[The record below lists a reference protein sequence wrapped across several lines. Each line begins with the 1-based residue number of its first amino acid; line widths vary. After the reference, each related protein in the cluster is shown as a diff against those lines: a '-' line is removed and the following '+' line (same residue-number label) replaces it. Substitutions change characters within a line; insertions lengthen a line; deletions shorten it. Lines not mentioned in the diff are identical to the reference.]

1 VSHGADVNIANTDGT
16 RPLHYFARKR
26 LQPET
31 LESNARVQPPPQIAQ
46 DFIFLIIAHV
56 HICIVQALDV
66 MLTAGA
72 DLNVRNVNDETPL
85 HGCVMK
91 GNLATLELLINR
103 SADINAVN
111 KCVALYLALRLV
123 CDEVHSR
130 TEYASTESATTYS
143 TMRCCARS
151 WT

>member
-1 VSHGADVNIANTDGT
+1 
-16 RPLHYFARKR
+16 
-26 LQPET
+26 
-31 LESNARVQPPPQIAQ
+31 
-46 DFIFLIIAHV
+46 
-56 HICIVQALDV
+56 

-123 CDEVHSR
+123 CDEVHHSR

>member
-1 VSHGADVNIANTDGT
+1 
-16 RPLHYFARKR
+16 
-26 LQPET
+26 
-31 LESNARVQPPPQIAQ
+31 
-46 DFIFLIIAHV
+46 
-56 HICIVQALDV
+56 

-123 CDEVHSR
+123 CDEVHHSR
-130 TEYASTESATTYS
+130 TECASTESATTYS